1 MPTKATSKTS
11 TKKAADARA
20 EAKAKPAPK
29 PSAAADKEKGGAVK
43 SLLPKITARAA
54 KKAEPEEP
62 KPKPKPASEPKPA
75 AAAKP
80 KEALS
85 LIDEKP
91 KKVRKV
97 ATEAEKKSL
106 FTPISRVLEA
116 EKVPLPEPAPAPV
129 AAETAEV
136 PAVIEEDGKKI
147 IHLKPPI
154 IVRDLAAAMGLKP
167 FQVIGDLMAMNIFV
181 NLNQPVEADV
191 ATKVCE
197 RHGFVFEKERREKGA
212 GVHKIEH
219 KVELPPEMPTKSEDV
234 RKAEAAAAEAEAET
248 AEKDVAK
255 KEKVIEFKARAPIVA
270 FMGHVDHGKTTLM
283 DAIRKARVA
292 AGEAGGITQHI
303 GAYAVDYKSQKITF
317 LDTPGHAAFTAM
329 RARGANVTD
338 IVVLII
344 AADDGI
350 MPQTIEALNHAK
362 AAKVEI
368 IVAITKIDLPGANID
383 KVKGQLQERGLAP
396 EDWGGQTI
404 ACPVSAV
411 KNQGVT
417 ELLESILLVAEVA
430 ELKATESGPARAT
443 VIEAQV
449 EQGRGPTAT
458 VIVRSGTLK
467 IGDPFICGSFDG
479 KVKSL
484 LDDFGKPMKSA
495 GPSTPC
501 KVLGFTG
508 LPNAGDELVVL
519 KNERE
524 TKQLASERQEAL
536 RLHKLAAPQRATL
549 ESLFDS
555 IAAGQ
560 KPTLRLVLKGDVQG
574 SVEAIVGSLGQIDSR
589 KVDLD
594 IVHSAVGPINENDV
608 LLATASNAVIVG
620 FNVKVENVAANTAKR
635 EGIQIKLYSIIYEL
649 LDQVKEAM
657 AGLLE
662 PETREQVIGHAEIKK
677 VFDLTKGRVAGCLVT
692 DGRMQ
697 RTARARVTRDRM
709 PIYDGGFHTLRRFQ
723 DDVKEV
729 RNGLE
734 CGIKLG
740 EFNDYEEGDIIECY
754 LLEKVPQKL

>member
-11 TKKAADARA
+11 TKKAADAKA
-20 EAKAKPAPK
+20 EAKAKPSPK
-29 PSAAADKEKGGAVK
+29 SAAPAGKEKDKGGAVK

-54 KKAEPEEP
+54 KKPEAEEA
-62 KPKPKPASEPKPA
+62 KPKPKPEAVAKPA
-75 AAAKP
+75 APPKP
-80 KEALS
+80 KEAVS

-91 KKVRKV
+91 KKVRKA
-97 ATEAEKKSL
+97 ATEAEKKSF

-116 EKVPLPEPAPAPV
+116 EKAPAPEPAPAPV
-129 AAETAEV
+129 VAEAAEV
-136 PAVIEEDGKKI
+136 PSVIEEDGKKI

-154 IVRDLAAAMGLKP
+154 IVRDLATAMGLKP

-181 NLNQPVEADV
+181 SLNQPVEADV
-191 ATKVCE
+191 ASKVCE
-197 RHGFVFEKERREKGA
+197 KHGFVFEKERREKGA
-212 GVHKIEH
+212 GVHKVEH
-219 KVELPPEMPTKSEDV
+219 KVELPPEMPTKAEDF
-234 RKAEAAAAEAEAET
+234 RKAEAEAAT
-248 AEKDVAK
+248 AATEEMDTAK

-303 GAYAVDYKSQKITF
+303 GAYSVDYKGQKITF

-338 IVVLII
+338 IVVLVI

-368 IVAITKIDLPGANID
+368 IVAITKIDVPGANLD

-404 ACPVSAV
+404 VCPVSAV

-417 ELLESILLVAEVA
+417 ELIESILLVAEVA
-430 ELKATESGPARAT
+430 ELKATESGPARST

-467 IGDPFICGSFDG
+467 IGDPFICGNFDG

-484 LDDFGKPMKSA
+484 LDDYGKPMKSA

-524 TKQLASERQEAL
+524 AKQLGAERQEAL
-536 RLHKLAAPQRATL
+536 RLQKLAAPQRATL

-560 KPTLRLVLKGDVQG
+560 KPSLKLVLKGDVQG
-574 SVEAIVGSLGQIDSR
+574 SVEAIEGSLKQIDSK

-594 IVHSAVGPINENDV
+594 IVHAAVGPINENDV
-608 LLATASNAVIVG
+608 LLATASNAVIIG

-635 EGIQIKLYSIIYEL
+635 EGVQIKLYSIIYEL
-649 LDQVKEAM
+649 LDQAKEAM

-697 RTARARVTRDRM
+697 RTGRARVTRDRV

-740 EFNDYEEGDIIECY
+740 DFNDYEEGDIIECY